1 MNEMRDTD
9 KLIIQEQGYESGG
22 SSNGTATTC
31 TLRESP
37 NTTEWGE
44 RKSSNIQYIVIL
56 REGTGTEGDGT
67 SLRFVKLNLVLYLRS
82 GNCLKVR
89 E

>member
-44 RKSSNIQYIVIL
+44 RKSSNIQYVVL
-56 REGTGTEGDGT
+56 REGTGTEGGRDKLEVCYVVSG
-67 SLRFVKLNLVLYLRS
+67 SLFKEQKLF
-82 GNCLKVR
+82 
-89 E
+89 

>member
-44 RKSSNIQYIVIL
+44 RKSSNIQYVVL
-56 REGTGTEGDGT
+56 REGTGTEEGWDKFQVCLVVSC
-67 SLRFVKLNLVLYLRS
+67 SLFKEQ
-82 GNCLKVR
+82 K
-89 E
+89 

>member
-44 RKSSNIQYIVIL
+44 RKSSNMQYVIR
-56 REGTGTEGDGT
+56 REGTECETEGGWT
-67 SLRFVKLNLVLYLRS
+67 SLRFVTFCIWFLI
-82 GNCLKVR
+82 
-89 E
+89 